1 MYQVDFKIRAATI
14 TDRQRLAN
22 LIHFGMYVHRHLDWK
37 PPLEWIGNQPYLVA
51 EKNGEL
57 LAALACP
64 PDLPEIAW
72 IRLFAVVPDVPIDSI
87 WQKLWSAAQKQLYA
101 QGKIRVAAIA
111 LQNWFNELL
120 EASGF
125 DHTHN
130 VIVLMWE
137 RGTLYPQPKATGVTI
152 RPMCLEDLEHI
163 QEIDKSAF
171 SLEWQNSND
180 SLELAFLQASFATV
194 AEINDEVVGY
204 QISTSG
210 TLGAHLA
217 RLAVCQ
223 AMQGKGIGYILVSDL
238 LHQFQQRGVMHVT
251 VNTQQNN
258 VASLA
263 LYAKAGFKITGET
276 YRVYQYLP

>member
-1 MYQVDFKIRAATI
+1 MHQVDFKIRAAAI

-51 EKNGEL
+51 DKNGEL

-72 IRLFAVVPDVPIDSI
+72 IRLFAVVPDVPIDYI
-87 WQKLWSAAQKQLYA
+87 WHELWSAAQEQLYV

-137 RGTLYPQPKATGVTI
+137 RGTLNPQPKATGVTI
-152 RPMCLEDLEHI
+152 RPMCLEDLEYI

-171 SLEWQNSND
+171 SLEWQNSDD

-194 AEINDEVVGY
+194 AEIDDEIVGY

-238 LHQFQQRGVMHVT
+238 LHQFEQRGVMHVT

-276 YRVYQYLP
+276 YRVYQFLP